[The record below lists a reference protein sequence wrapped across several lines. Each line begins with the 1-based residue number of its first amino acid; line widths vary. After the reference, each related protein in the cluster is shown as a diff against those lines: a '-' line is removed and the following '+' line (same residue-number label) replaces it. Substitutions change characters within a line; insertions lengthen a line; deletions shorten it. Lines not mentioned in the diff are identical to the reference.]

1 MRAIGDPACSHHG
14 CETELNPCIIRHPPW
29 RRTRLGFMCLASIP
43 YVFAY
48 SLGREMKSEAINT
61 ETFYHAIETAQP
73 GIMQPERCTS
83 YCVENYLVS
92 GSIEI
97 YPWLLYGRA
106 RV

>member
-1 MRAIGDPACSHHG
+1 MRTIGDRPAVTMVVKQSSTLG
-14 CETELNPCIIRHPPW
+14 IRHPPW
-29 RRTRLGFMCLASIP
+29 RRTRLGFMCLARIP

-48 SLGREMKSEAINT
+48 SLGREMKSEAVNT

-83 YCVENYLVS
+83 YCIENYLVS

-97 YPWLLYGRA
+97 YP
-106 RV
+106 